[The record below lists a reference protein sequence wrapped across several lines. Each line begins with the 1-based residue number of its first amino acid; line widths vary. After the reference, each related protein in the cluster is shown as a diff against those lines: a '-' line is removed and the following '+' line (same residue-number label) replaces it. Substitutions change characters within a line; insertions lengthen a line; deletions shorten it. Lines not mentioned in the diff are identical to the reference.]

1 MPICPSCHAAYYD
14 GQVECI
20 DCGIA
25 LVDDEDD
32 ELQDE
37 DDLIEAKFISFRTY
51 PTRVHAEMIVE
62 ALSNE
67 GIPAIIKSDE
77 LYGSGTGLGTGASP
91 KFVVWIPQDQVE
103 AATAIADGTLD
114 HL

>member
-1 MPICPSCHAAYYD
+1 MPVCPSCHAAYYD

-25 LVDDEDD
+25 LVDDDD

-37 DDLIEAKFISFRTY
+37 DDLIEAKFVAFRSY
-51 PTRVHAEMIVE
+51 PTRVHAEMIAE

-77 LYGSGTGLGTGASP
+77 LFGSATGMGTGATP
-91 KFVVWIPQDQVE
+91 KIVVWIPQDQMD